1 MKDRQASSC
10 VGDPEPKVTSNF
22 NENSKFLTTPTPTP
36 PAANVAALRKRTT
49 TLNSWHSA
57 CDHNP
62 DAVIPSDGDDD
73 DDDNGDVS
81 RNGLSGEKSTD
92 RPSSS
97 SCAKTSAAPDGGWGW
112 MCVLGCSIIHAILGG
127 IGKSFG
133 LIHVA
138 LTESLNESDFAVSW
152 IHASC
157 VCCRM
162 CIGPLAS
169 MLFAKG
175 FSCRQIVMVGGSISM
190 SMYFVSSFVAFS
202 LWTLFVTM
210 GLLVGFGG
218 ALVYTPSILIVG
230 QYFDRHKSMANGFA
244 VMGTGL
250 GALLMPVIIQTS
262 LTNYGLSGA
271 LLILGGVSFHSCV
284 CGALYFPLRQKSP
297 GGRSDGEKLIL
308 AVQPADVTKDDK
320 LDRDE
325 GDLTR
330 QSAVDRKESDKM
342 NEKQT
347 CVSFIRR
354 FLHSLKTF
362 FKEGIDVSLFRDW
375 TFWVLTASQFLS
387 PFGFMPNLYYMPKLA
402 LALWADDGGLSTEE
416 RRFNAALLISV
427 NGIADI
433 VGRAMF
439 GVVTNY
445 GTLKRH
451 RALVYAICPFACA
464 TGAFM
469 APFIGG
475 RGFPYLA
482 VCAAITGFF
491 SGGYI
496 SLTPSILSDALGR

>member
-1 MKDRQASSC
+1 
-10 VGDPEPKVTSNF
+10 
-22 NENSKFLTTPTPTP
+22 
-36 PAANVAALRKRTT
+36 
-49 TLNSWHSA
+49 
-57 CDHNP
+57 
-62 DAVIPSDGDDD
+62 
-73 DDDNGDVS
+73 
-81 RNGLSGEKSTD
+81 
-92 RPSSS
+92 
-97 SCAKTSAAPDGGWGW
+97 
-112 MCVLGCSIIHAILGG
+112 
-127 IGKSFG
+127 
-133 LIHVA
+133 
-138 LTESLNESDFAVSW
+138 
-152 IHASC
+152 
-157 VCCRM
+157 
-162 CIGPLAS
+162 
-169 MLFAKG
+169 
-175 FSCRQIVMVGGSISM
+175 MVGGSISM

-244 VMGTGL
+244 VMGITRRKNIPHYTPPETVTVTFFFCGLLIMGLLIFVRLPVRLPQYPSFHSGTGL

-482 VCAAITGFF
+482 VCAGITGFF

-496 SLTPSILSDALGR
+496 SLTPSILSDALGRDKLASSFALTLSIKGIGALLAAPIAGSIVSLALSRDADAMPYTGVYVFTSCASTLSSAILLTWQIVIRLKKTSTGSDVKA